1 MEYWNN
7 PLVTVS
13 WPASTDPFDTHNQT
27 HCLFYNPQA
36 KLDNIVTNQRLADLC
51 RWAQEWLTHDGLD
64 GFVAEPRCHY
74 DIANIVK
81 LNMWLHDIQRQGIVK
96 PWLLQDR
103 GDGTMQAGTGDSR
116 LKCLERLTHI
126 QTVPAFVSVHRD
138 RAEMYQHLE
147 PVTNFD
153 HFAQLCGA
161 EPGQEFMF
169 RFTDADAPYGVFWY
183 EYNSARTR
191 AVTPNQDLAVE
202 LFVNYMRANPGTDI
216 TPDWFDREVP
226 WQDYKSSN

>member
-7 PLVTVS
+7 PLVTVT
-13 WPASTDPFDTHNQT
+13 WPSSTDPFDTHNQT
-27 HCLFYNPQA
+27 HCLFYNAQA

-64 GFVAEPRCHY
+64 GFVAEPQCHY

-81 LNMWLHDIQRQGIVK
+81 LNMWLHDIRRQGIVK
-96 PWLLQDR
+96 PWLLQDL
-103 GDGTMQAGTGDSR
+103 GNGTVQAGTGDSR
-116 LKCLERLTHI
+116 LKCLERLPHI
-126 QTVPAFVSVHRD
+126 NTVPAFVSVRQD
-138 RAEMYQHLE
+138 RAKAYQHLE
-147 PVTNFD
+147 PVNDFD

-169 RFTDADAPYGVFWY
+169 RFTDSAAPYGVFWY

-191 AVTPNQDLAVE
+191 AVTPNQDLAIE
-202 LFVNYMRANPGTDI
+202 LFVNYMRANPGTEI